1 MSETA
6 ERVASNLVTSEN
18 LAEFTAQ
25 KLGLVDPTP
34 ESEAANE
41 DATSAVAEPDTEA
54 DQSGQDGE
62 GKDATATEEQKERK
76 PNPKLERRFSEIT
89 KQREAAREEARRERE
104 AREALEAKV
113 RELEGKVTPQ
123 TPQAQPDD
131 ELGEEP
137 KPEQFSDMYEYA
149 KALAEYTADKKLME
163 RDREEKARKAAV
175 EQEQKFKA
183 WADRVNAAK
192 NDLPDFDDMVQSSD
206 VRVSDPVRDAIIE
219 SEHGPKILYWLAEN
233 SEFAKKLGD
242 MSVVSAVREI
252 GKIEARFE
260 RDSKASEPEV
270 KPVVGKSKAPAPI
283 TPLRGAVSTV
293 DGNLDAD
300 GKFHGT
306 YQQWKAA
313 RQAGKIRWHLTLFR
327 GKTNVQQFA
336 NH

>member
-1 MSETA
+1 MSEVA

-25 KLGLVDPTP
+25 KLGLVDSSPAD
-34 ESEAANE
+34 EAASE
-41 DATSAVAEPDTEA
+41 DANSAAAEPDAEA

-62 GKDATATEEQKERK
+62 GKDATATEEPKEKK

-104 AREALEAKV
+104 ARESLEARLKELEAKV
-113 RELEGKVTPQ
+113 SP
-123 TPQAQPDD
+123 PAQAESD

-149 KALAEYTADKKLME
+149 KALAEYTADRKLME
-163 RDREEKARKAAV
+163 RDKEEKARKAAA

-219 SEHGPKILYWLAEN
+219 SEHGPQILYYLAEN
-233 SEFAKKLGD
+233 SEFAKKLAD

-252 GKIEARFE
+252 GKVEARFVRE
-260 RDSKASEPEV
+260 ATKESTPEV

-283 TPLRGAVSTV
+283 NPLRGAVNTV
-293 DGNLDAD
+293 DANLDAD
-300 GKFHGT
+300 GNFHGT

-313 RQAGKIRWHLTLFR
+313 RAAKKIR
-327 GKTNVQQFA
+327 
-336 NH
+336 

>member
-1 MSETA
+1 MSEVQ
-6 ERVASNLVTSEN
+6 ERLAANVVTSET

-25 KLGLVDPTP
+25 KLGLVDTKPAP
-34 ESEAANE
+34 VADSE
-41 DATSAVAEPDTEA
+41 DANSAASEPDAEA

-62 GKDATATEEQKERK
+62 GKDATATEDQKERK

-104 AREALEAKV
+104 ARESLEARLKELEAKV
-113 RELEGKVTPQ
+113 APPAQ
-123 TPQAQPDD
+123 QPDD
-131 ELGEEP
+131 EVGEEP
-137 KPEQFSDMYEYA
+137 RPEQFNDMYEYA
-149 KALAEYTADKKLME
+149 KALAEHTAEKKLIE
-163 RDREEKARKAAV
+163 RDREEKARKAAEV
-175 EQEQKFKA
+175 QEQKFKA

-219 SEHGPKILYWLAEN
+219 SENGPQILYYLAEN
-233 SEFAKKLGD
+233 AEFAKKLAD

-260 RDSKASEPEV
+260 KAAKASEPEV

-283 TPLRGAVSTV
+283 TPLRGAVSTT

-300 GKFHGT
+300 GNFHGT

-313 RQAGKIRWHLTLFR
+313 RLARKIR
-327 GKTNVQQFA
+327 
-336 NH
+336 

>member
-1 MSETA
+1 MSEVQ
-6 ERVASNLVTSEN
+6 ERLAANVVTSEN

-25 KLGLVDPTP
+25 KLGLVDPEP
-34 ESEAANE
+34 AAPVAANE
-41 DATSAVAEPDTEA
+41 DADSAVAEPDA
-54 DQSGQDGE
+54 DDQRGQDRE
-62 GKDATATEEQKERK
+62 GNDATTAEDQKERK

-104 AREALEAKV
+104 AREQLEARLKELEAKAN
-113 RELEGKVTPQ
+113 PQ
-123 TPQAQPDD
+123 QAQAEPD

-163 RDREEKARKAAV
+163 RDREEKARKAAA

-192 NDLPDFDDMVQSSD
+192 SELPDFDDMVQSSE

-219 SEHGPKILYWLAEN
+219 SEHGPKILYYLAEN
-233 SEFAKKLGD
+233 AEFAKKLSE

-252 GKIEARFE
+252 GKIEARYE
-260 RDSKASEPEV
+260 RAAKTESEPEV

-283 TPLRGAVSTV
+283 SPLRGAVNTV
-293 DGNLDAD
+293 DAGLDAD
-300 GKFHGT
+300 GNFHGT

-313 RQAGKIRWHLTLFR
+313 RAAKRIR
-327 GKTNVQQFA
+327 
-336 NH
+336 

>member
-1 MSETA
+1 MTDVA

-25 KLGLVDPTP
+25 KLGLVDAEPAP
-34 ESEAANE
+34 AAASD
-41 DATSAVAEPDTEA
+41 DANSAAAEPDA
-54 DQSGQDGE
+54 QDDQSEQDGE

-89 KQREAAREEARRERE
+89 KQREAAREEAKRERE
-104 AREALEAKV
+104 AREALEARLK
-113 RELEGKVTPQ
+113 ELEGKVNPQ

-149 KALAEYTADKKLME
+149 KALAEYTADKKLIE
-163 RDREEKARKAAV
+163 RDNEEKARKAAA
-175 EQEQKFKA
+175 EQEAKFKA

-192 NDLPDFDDMVQSSD
+192 NELPDFDDMVQSSD

-219 SEHGPKILYWLAEN
+219 SEHGPKILYYLAEN
-233 SEFAKKLGD
+233 SEFAKKLAD

-260 RDSKASEPEV
+260 KGAVASEPEA

-283 TPLRGAVSTV
+283 NPLRGAVSTT

-300 GKFHGT
+300 GNFHGT

-313 RQAGKIRWHLTLFR
+313 RQARKIR
-327 GKTNVQQFA
+327 
-336 NH
+336 